1 HQLTVLNLVQT
12 CNEVQNSHLLA
23 EGMICGSSL
32 LEENPELYKNICK
45 ENINFYTFDDT
56 EYQVELTLDQKNLI
70 KEIVLNGNFNIKLN
84 DQNHLL
90 HLAMINLAKDF
101 KEIWEIKSYDLL
113 NGSPS
118 QSTLYRNLD
127 DQNLIRC
134 PDAFYFVKNYP
145 INYEFLYSEF
155 SNGPWSNNSS
165 HKSHVHEDFFRLN
178 QFVKDSYK
186 LIHYFLKNNNL
197 KSGEKIWGIK
207 YPSDLNESAE
217 SLIQLCGKPPTTPPQ
232 AKRIKLEPDSGNS
245 VFTTMSS
252 P

>member
-1 HQLTVLNLVQT
+1 QLVANTNIIKGKLASKVKESKVLEFAINKSISKGLV
-12 CNEVQNSHLLA
+12 
-23 EGMICGSSL
+23 
-32 LEENPELYKNICK
+32 
-45 ENINFYTFDDT
+45 
-56 EYQVELTLDQKNLI
+56 
-70 KEIVLNGNFNIKLN
+70 
-84 DQNHLL
+84 
-90 HLAMINLAKDF
+90 
-101 KEIWEIKSYDLL
+101 

-197 KSGEKIWGIK
+197 KSETINYIN
-207 YPSDLNESAE
+207 DLNNAI
-217 SLIQLCGKPPTTPPQ
+217 LQTLQTVVTRPTTPPQ
-232 AKRIKLEPDSGNS
+232 AKRIKLEPGS
-245 VFTTMSS
+245 
-252 P
+252 

>member
-1 HQLTVLNLVQT
+1 MEGVSSSNNNGRPPPTPLDTLELFEYLKILLSEDNAEIPDSTESSLSHDNDHQLTVLNLVQT

-113 NGSPS
+113 
-118 QSTLYRNLD
+118 
-127 DQNLIRC
+127 
-134 PDAFYFVKNYP
+134 
-145 INYEFLYSEF
+145 
-155 SNGPWSNNSS
+155 
-165 HKSHVHEDFFRLN
+165 
-178 QFVKDSYK
+178 
-186 LIHYFLKNNNL
+186 
-197 KSGEKIWGIK
+197 
-207 YPSDLNESAE
+207 
-217 SLIQLCGKPPTTPPQ
+217 
-232 AKRIKLEPDSGNS
+232 
-245 VFTTMSS
+245 
-252 P
+252 

>member
-1 HQLTVLNLVQT
+1 
-12 CNEVQNSHLLA
+12 QNSHLLA

-113 NGSPS
+113 
-118 QSTLYRNLD
+118 
-127 DQNLIRC
+127 
-134 PDAFYFVKNYP
+134 
-145 INYEFLYSEF
+145 
-155 SNGPWSNNSS
+155 W
-165 HKSHVHEDFFRLN
+165 
-178 QFVKDSYK
+178 
-186 LIHYFLKNNNL
+186 
-197 KSGEKIWGIK
+197 
-207 YPSDLNESAE
+207 
-217 SLIQLCGKPPTTPPQ
+217 
-232 AKRIKLEPDSGNS
+232 
-245 VFTTMSS
+245 
-252 P
+252 